1 MQRFV
6 HSGFV
11 HVRLNT
17 SMNSI
22 QKPSDLKVS
31 KIRKLVLFCS
41 IPLIFVSL
49 FAYQMPK
56 VWQRPLPYYSSNY
69 SSNSKDYGKGI
80 DSNLCFLKIPELP
93 SNITNEKKITNIYL
107 LKVHKTG
114 STSLYNIFAR
124 FAWNNN
130 LRVATYTGQQHP
142 GRNTLMHYMVPPFIT
157 SKSAKFHMSLEHT
170 TYRKRDLDQVLE
182 RPFIHISILRNPV
195 SWAESYLRYF
205 KMLKPLGLSKSNT
218 ILSLLDKFENESG
231 FRENNKEIL
240 KQLEKHI
247 PSMFAMNLDRFQ
259 NNNILQAVDNIFF
272 IGITEY
278 FDEFL
283 ILLRRMLNWSL
294 KDVIYSPLRV
304 AHYKRHTK
312 TKQVYTRFCKII
324 PRTCRL
330 YEYFNS
336 SFWRKFNREGG
347 DIREEVYHFKNILK
361 KKTEFCLSFFR
372 KMKSKSYHLSSLT
385 DNVQAELSFTSS
397 KWHGAFN
404 YTFRDCALSM
414 LHTHTYRS
422 LFYYTQNRNV
432 TCTKK
437 CPVFSAQDLC
447 NGICQVK
454 NDENMFE
461 KVLSMKNAY
470 LFGVYS

>member
-1 MQRFV
+1 MKRFV

-11 HVRLNT
+11 HVRLRT

-22 QKPSDLKVS
+22 QKSCDLMVVRT
-31 KIRKLVLFCS
+31 RKFVLFFFFS
-41 IPLIFVSL
+41 FLFVQL
-49 FAYQMPK
+49 FAYQVPK
-56 VWQRPLPYYSSNY
+56 VWQRQLSYYYSNY
-69 SSNSKDYGKGI
+69 SSHSKDYGNGI
-80 DSNLCFLKIPELP
+80 DSNLCFLKIPEP
-93 SNITNEKKITNIYL
+93 ESNITNEKKITNIYL

-114 STSLYNIFAR
+114 STTLYSIFSR

-130 LRVATYTGQQHP
+130 LRVATYTGQQYP
-142 GRNTLMHYMVPPFIT
+142 TKNTLMHYIVPRFLNG
-157 SKSAKFHMSLEHT
+157 KSVKFHMSLEHT
-170 TYRKRDLDQVLE
+170 EYRQRDLDQVLE

-195 SWAESYLRYF
+195 SWAESYLRNF
-205 KMLKPLGLSKSNT
+205 QMLKPLGLSKSNT
-218 ILSLLDKFENESG
+218 ILSLLDKFENENG
-231 FRENNKEIL
+231 FRENSKEIL
-240 KQLEKHI
+240 KQLEEHI

-259 NNNILQAVDNIFF
+259 NKNILQAVDNIFF

-283 ILLRRMLNWSL
+283 ILLRRKLNWSL

-324 PRTCRL
+324 PRTCHL

-361 KKTEFCLSFFR
+361 KKTEFCSSFFR
-372 KMKSKSYHLSSLT
+372 KIKSKSYYLSSLT
-385 DNVQAELSFTSS
+385 DNVQTKLRFISS

-432 TCTKK
+432 TCTQK
-437 CPVFSAQDLC
+437 CPVFSRQDLC